1 MDIKHFYDD
10 RTGTLT
16 YVVFDASS
24 KDAIVIDAVLD
35 YDPVGSRIWT
45 ESVDKVLEFLSDNQL
60 KIKTINGVRLDR

>member
-24 KDAIVIDAVLD
+24 KYAIVIDAVLD

-45 ESVDKVLEFLSDNQL
+45 ESVDNDDQWGQTRSMM
-60 KIKTINGVRLDR
+60 TCC